1 MLIRGKSKL
10 KEYWALSAVFS
21 SGCRVAVYSEP
32 STRCSSSTA
41 QRQDVEFLTIHPS
54 LYTTALQIFAR
65 IKKNA
70 RITVPLF
77 IAILCLIMRSCYSRR
92 SFGAEPWWKTET
104 IFHRPRSLVSEIW
117 SYPHLL
123 ARLPYC
129 NYAPRWAHSSIIH
142 RMQDFYSISS
152 RRLEETL

>member
-1 MLIRGKSKL
+1 MEHFL
-10 KEYWALSAVFS
+10 LSFRAGAGLRFIPN
-21 SGCRVAVYSEP
+21 RVHGVVLQ
-32 STRCSSSTA
+32 RR

-92 SFGAEPWWKTET
+92 SFGAEPW
-104 IFHRPRSLVSEIW
+104 
-117 SYPHLL
+117 
-123 ARLPYC
+123 
-129 NYAPRWAHSSIIH
+129 
-142 RMQDFYSISS
+142 
-152 RRLEETL
+152 